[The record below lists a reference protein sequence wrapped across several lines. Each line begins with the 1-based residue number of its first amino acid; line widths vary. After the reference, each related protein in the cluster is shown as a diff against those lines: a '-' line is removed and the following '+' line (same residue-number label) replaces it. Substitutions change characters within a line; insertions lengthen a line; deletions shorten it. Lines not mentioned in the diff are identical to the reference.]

1 MQSLVAAWRETGR
14 PPAGLTDGDQG
25 RLFDPLSPLADRLDV
40 LRRIAAAHQPN
51 LFVKMVLVG
60 MSGAGKTSVVAGL
73 RDEPRVGDAGEGGR
87 TVVLDVSVHEVRRS
101 DGPPYKLAAYDFAGH
116 RQYFSMQEQFL
127 GSDNIAVIVQD
138 LSVMWGDVGGALEE
152 LHVWVEALRRQA
164 GRGGSTAVVIL
175 GTHLDEVCGACV
187 GVGLQEALCEA
198 ILCVVGCARYLE
210 TMKHVGQLPL
220 ICWTSLRWRSANKRH
235 AWRRQSSCS

>member
-1 MQSLVAAWRETGR
+1 MQNLVAAWRETGR

-40 LRRIAAAHQPN
+40 LRRVAAAHQPN

-87 TVVLDVSVHEVRRS
+87 TVGLDVSVHEVRRA
-101 DGPPYKLAAYDFAGH
+101 DGPAYKLAAYDFAGH

-138 LSVMWGDVGGALEE
+138 LGRMWGDVGGAVAEVR
-152 LHVWVEALRRQA
+152 VWVEALRRQA
-164 GRGGSTAVVIL
+164 GRGGSTAVVLL
-175 GTHLDEVCGACV
+175 GTHLDKVCVRRGEAGPFLVAYVVCGVMCSCL
-187 GVGLQEALCEA
+187 GP
-198 ILCVVGCARYLE
+198 
-210 TMKHVGQLPL
+210 TMAHVDNAQR
-220 ICWTSLRWRSANKRH
+220 IC
-235 AWRRQSSCS
+235 